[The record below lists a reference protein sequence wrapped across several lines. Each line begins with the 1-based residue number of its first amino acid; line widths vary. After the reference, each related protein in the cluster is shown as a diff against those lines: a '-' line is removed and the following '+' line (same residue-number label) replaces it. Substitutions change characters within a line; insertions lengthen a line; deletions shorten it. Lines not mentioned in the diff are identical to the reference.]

1 MKQSQTAWILE
12 QLTRGPVTAIDALNG
27 CGCFR
32 LAPRILELRQAGYDI
47 ETKTLVLANGKHVA
61 QYHLK
66 EKETAT
72 C

>member
-1 MKQSQTAWILE
+1 MTQAEWILDA
-12 QLTRGPVTAIDALNG
+12 LKKGPVTAMDALNG

-32 LAPRILELRQAGYDI
+32 LAPRILELRQSGHHI
-47 ETKTLVLANGKHVA
+47 ETETIETPSGKHVA

-66 EKETAT
+66 EKET